1 MTVKSVKE
9 PNTRNESFLDKPR
22 LLLHVESGI
31 HHHWMVWRCL
41 WWPCGLAGTWHWA
54 AWKRCRWQSR
64 VELEVALFS
73 GKGERHVDL
82 AVNANFADCG
92 NDSSLI
98 NTDVTGIT
106 ISTSSRLV
114 YRLLNVDR
122 SWMYGLNAG
131 YDSRPLTSGVAEIGV
146 SVSNTRT
153 KFFSAACFQCRGGR
167 SVRWSWLCFWVLT
180 NLVWSRYCSLV
191 SIMS

>member
-1 MTVKSVKE
+1 M
-9 PNTRNESFLDKPR
+9 
-22 LLLHVESGI
+22 
-31 HHHWMVWRCL
+31 
-41 WWPCGLAGTWHWA
+41 
-54 AWKRCRWQSR
+54 
-64 VELEVALFS
+64 
-73 GKGERHVDL
+73 

-153 KFFSAACFQCRGGR
+153 KFFFSSLLSMQRWLLSALIMALLLGFNQP
-167 SVRWSWLCFWVLT
+167 
-180 NLVWSRYCSLV
+180 SLV
-191 SIMS
+191 KILLTCFNNVIA